1 MGEKGFVHLHNH
13 TEFSLFDG
21 LSRIKDMVSRAKEL
35 GMPAIAITDHGNMY
49 GAIKLYKEAKN
60 QGIKPIIGCEVYLT
74 RGSRFER
81 KTGERERLYHL
92 ILLAKN
98 QQGYQN
104 LVKIVSKAYTEGENN
119 YHKPRADH
127 ALIAEY
133 HEGLIALS
141 ACIEGEIPR
150 QILDYDEEGARAS
163 LEWYLSV
170 FGKEDFYLE
179 IQNHGLPEEAK
190 VRSVFKEWAKEYDL
204 SLVATNDFHYVYK
217 EDAPAQEVKLC
228 ISTGSTLQDPNHFRF
243 SNEEF
248 YLKSREEME
257 LLFADVPESLDTT
270 LAIAEKCNVELD
282 FGSHHMPD
290 FPVPEGET
298 TATYLR
304 RLCEEAIPRVYG
316 QNRKDIQERL
326 EYELGIIDSMGF
338 NAYFLIVWDYVRFA
352 REHDILVG
360 PGRGSAAGSV
370 VAYLL
375 GITGLDPLKYHLLF
389 ERFLNPERVTMPDI
403 DMDFCYEKRGMV
415 IDYVSQ
421 KYGADHVAQIITFGT
436 LAAKAVLRD
445 VGRVM
450 DISIP
455 ETTRI
460 VKMIPLELGITL
472 TKAMEMNR
480 DLKEEYETNPQ
491 TKKLI
496 DYSLRLE
503 GLARHS
509 STHAAG
515 IVISAKPV
523 DDYVPLQY
531 SKEGFLTTQYD
542 KDLIE
547 ELGLLKM
554 DFLGLRT
561 LTVIGDALDL
571 IRKNRGITIDINDIP
586 LDDEAACQLLC
597 DGDTAGVFQMESTGI
612 TNLVKELAPK
622 HFEDLIPLV
631 ALYRPGPLGSGM
643 VNDFIQ
649 GCHGEKKIEYLHP
662 LLEPILKDTFGVI
675 LYQEQVMQI
684 ASVMGGFTLGQ
695 ADLLRRAMG
704 KKKEEVLLAQRESF
718 LAGTEKNGIDQTI
731 ANKIFDL
738 MVYFSGYGFNKS
750 HSAPYAYVA
759 YQTAYLKAHYRPEFM
774 AATMTSFMRDTEK
787 LSYYIGECRRHGVP
801 VLTPDIN
808 ISERGFAV
816 QGEAIRFG
824 LSGIRNVGDNAIETI
839 LEEREKGGPYTSLV
853 DFCSRIQ
860 LRAVGKR
867 VQESLIKCGAMD
879 SFGYTR
885 SQLMEVLPQAMSI
898 GSLRNKDIH
907 SGQMG
912 LFDMQEDVGIS
923 EELAYPTIAEWPKE
937 MLLSMEKEYNGFY
950 ISGHPLDAYEEQMKA
965 CTPLLEFHQEES
977 LQYDGKDVTIGG
989 MIVQVR
995 EVLTRR
1001 NDKMAILTVE
1011 DFGTTMEVIVFPKT
1025 YRAVAPLLQVDE
1037 AVMIRGRVDLG
1048 DENPKVIVST
1058 MQKLGEYGAPS
1069 LEGIIVV
1076 IPKERETVG
1085 TEEALKVIV
1094 SHYPGDTPVFYKL
1107 MGSRK
1112 IIKKD
1117 RRFWVQVCDDLK
1129 HDIERLLGPNAVEEK
1144 RK

>member
-1 MGEKGFVHLHNH
+1 MGEKAFVHIHNH

-49 GAIKLYKEAKN
+49 GAIKLYKEAKK

-74 RGSRFER
+74 KGSRFEH

-98 QQGYQN
+98 LTGYQN

-127 ALIAEY
+127 ALLEEY
-133 HEGLIALS
+133 HEGIIALS

-150 QILDYDEEGARAS
+150 QILDYDEEGARKS

-170 FGKEDFYLE
+170 FGRENFYLE

-190 VRSVFKEWAKEYDL
+190 VRSVFKKWAQEYGVKV
-204 SLVATNDFHYVYK
+204 VATNDFHYVYK

-228 ISTGSTLQDPNHFRF
+228 ISTGSTLNDPNHFRF

-257 LLFADVPESLDTT
+257 LLFADIPESLDTT
-270 LAIAEKCNVELD
+270 LEIADKCNLELT
-282 FGSHHMPD
+282 FGAHHMPD

-298 TATYLR
+298 TKSYLR
-304 RLCEEAIPRVYG
+304 QLCEAAIPRVYG
-316 QNRKDIQERL
+316 QNRPDIQERL

-360 PGRGSAAGSV
+360 PGRGSAAGSI

-436 LAAKAVLRD
+436 LGAKAVLRD

-460 VKMIPLELGITL
+460 VKMVPVELGITL

-480 DLKEEYETNPQ
+480 ELKAEYENNQ
-491 TKKLI
+491 QVRQMI
-496 DYSLRLE
+496 DYGLRLE

-515 IVISAKPV
+515 IVISANPV

-561 LTVIGDALDL
+561 LTVIGDALEL
-571 IRKNRGITIDINDIP
+571 IRKNRGIDIDINQIP
-586 LDDEAACQLLC
+586 LDDEKACRLLC
-597 DGDTAGVFQMESTGI
+597 DGDTSGVFQMESTGI
-612 TNLVKELAPK
+612 TSLVKDLAPK

-643 VNDFIQ
+643 VSDFIQ
-649 GCHGEKKIEYLHP
+649 GCHGEKTIEYLHP

-684 ASVMGGFTLGQ
+684 ASVMGGFTFGQ

-704 KKKEEVLLAQRESF
+704 KKKEDVLLAQRETF
-718 LAGTEKNGIDQTI
+718 LAGTDKNGIDREI

-787 LSYYIGECRRHGVP
+787 LSYYIGECRHHGVA

-808 ISERGFAV
+808 ISERGFSV

-824 LSGIRNVGDNAIETI
+824 LSGVRNVGDNAIEAI
-839 LEEREKGGPYTSLV
+839 LREREKGGPFSSLV
-853 DFCSRIQ
+853 DFCSRID

-879 SFGYTR
+879 SFGHAR
-885 SQLMEVLPQAMSI
+885 AQLMEVLPQAMSI
-898 GSLRNKDIH
+898 GSLRNKDIQ

-912 LFDMQEDVGIS
+912 LFDMDEGPSVSEDIQ
-923 EELAYPTIAEWPKE
+923 YPDIPEWPTD
-937 MLLSMEKEYNGFY
+937 MILAMEKEYNGFY
-950 ISGHPLDAYEEQMKA
+950 ISGHPLDKYEEEMKKLS
-965 CTPLLEFHQEES
+965 PISVFFQEDS
-977 LQYDGKDVTIGG
+977 LQYDG
-989 MIVQVR
+989 R
-995 EVLTRR
+995 EVTVGGIILSLREILTRR
-1001 NDKMAILTVE
+1001 NDKMAIIQIE
-1011 DFGTTMEVIVFPKT
+1011 DFGNTIEVILFPNV
-1025 YRAVAPLLQVDE
+1025 YRSCAALIQTDTPVV
-1037 AVMIRGRVDLG
+1037 VRGRLQIE
-1048 DENPKVIVST
+1048 DETAKILAGQV
-1058 MQKLGEYGAPS
+1058 YG
-1069 LEGIIVV
+1069 LTDYFKQDEGVYVV
-1076 IPKERETVG
+1076 IPKERETAG
-1085 TEEALKVIV
+1085 TEEALKVIL

-1112 IIKKD
+1112 ILKKD
-1117 RRFWVQVCDDLK
+1117 RRLWVRVCDELKQDLEK
-1129 HDIERLLGPNAVEEK
+1129 LLGKDALQTK
-1144 RK
+1144 K